1 MPGRVKKIF
10 FPDDQTT
17 SKENLEFQLADFQ
30 CKPINLQ
37 DIFSPEDYKN
47 KYNLHR
53 PRLFLLMKEREC
65 ISSEESENDEYLM
78 KPIFSP
84 VTVEVADNSEDE
96 IYHSPANATSTMKDT
111 VVQLSEDTTSSL
123 IGTSEE
129 RKNLVDEMMAEYNAS
144 LNADKERE
152 LQSLKEESRKE
163 ALRKRRECRV
173 QNEPSEN
180 CQYVIVSVHHLQCG
194 IIKRRFTPDCK
205 KLELF
210 MIGWVLWTHYLKTF
224 HCLYRILV

>member
-1 MPGRVKKIF
+1 M
-10 FPDDQTT
+10 
-17 SKENLEFQLADFQ
+17 
-30 CKPINLQ
+30 
-37 DIFSPEDYKN
+37 
-47 KYNLHR
+47 
-53 PRLFLLMKEREC
+53 
-65 ISSEESENDEYLM
+65 
-78 KPIFSP
+78 
-84 VTVEVADNSEDE
+84 EVADNSEDE

-111 VVQLSEDTTSSL
+111 VVQSSEDTTSSL

-205 KLELF
+205 VRAVYDWVGSLDTLPEDFSLSLSHPRIKVRPNDNISLVASSVLHMSEENQYLLPDEFIADKRKPEEETTSTACKHDIQGSQYNFQTDDIHILEDISTTPQEYCWKKMKMSL
-210 MIGWVLWTHYLKTF
+210 
-224 HCLYRILV
+224 